1 MLREEQHSRYQHA
14 LKPWSI
20 ANLHD
25 YACLLSSILAEG
37 KVAVPVF
44 SLQFEK
50 LLVMR
55 DKVMTSPLNAQLL
68 KTRIVK
74 FEGLHVLLPRQ
85 TLSRST
91 GYSSPCIFFFFLQ
104 YLIML
109 GAFQMIIDIFN
120 YDFIIDY
127 IWLCLG
133 HFRWCSR
140 WKHIIC
146 A

>member
-91 GYSSPCIFFFFLQ
+91 GYSSPCIFFFLQ

>member
-37 KVAVPVF
+37 KVAVPVS

-50 LLVMR
+50 LLVMH

-91 GYSSPCIFFFFLQ
+91 GYSSPCIFFFT
-104 YLIML
+104 
-109 GAFQMIIDIFN
+109 IF
-120 YDFIIDY
+120 DHAWGISDDY
-127 IWLCLG
+127 
-133 HFRWCSR
+133 
-140 WKHIIC
+140 
-146 A
+146 

>member
-1 MLREEQHSRYQHA
+1 MLREEQHSRYQNA

-91 GYSSPCIFFFFLQ
+91 GYSSPCIFFFT
-104 YLIML
+104 
-109 GAFQMIIDIFN
+109 IF
-120 YDFIIDY
+120 DHAWGILDDY
-127 IWLCLG
+127 
-133 HFRWCSR
+133 
-140 WKHIIC
+140 
-146 A
+146 